1 MKPVLYGILLAV
13 LFVLSAYSLY
23 AAEKKA
29 LKSTRINDWQ
39 VIVSCQTGAQ
49 PKVAQLSGSLV
60 LSCEGRVQ
68 E

>member
-1 MKPVLYGILLAV
+1 MKYLIAVVV
-13 LFVLSAYSLY
+13 LFLLVVAVQ

-29 LKSTRINDWQ
+29 LKSTRVNDWQ
-39 VIVSCQTGAQ
+39 VLVSCQTGAQ
-49 PKVAQLSGSLV
+49 PKVAQVSGSIL